1 MLESHKVRTS
11 FRKSGGYI
19 CLMTLLIHLE
29 NSLSTT
35 KSTSDGDMTTAKA
48 EDIQCTLKHI
58 SLIFR
63 VITMSMRYEPANANY
78 FLLEVRLLQFPI
90 EHPR

>member
-29 NSLSTT
+29 NSLPSASASNGEAADLND
-35 KSTSDGDMTTAKA
+35 KYH
-48 EDIQCTLKHI
+48 ILRHI

-78 FLLEVRLLQFPI
+78 FLHEVRN
-90 EHPR
+90 EVTW